1 VVVTPTGGE
10 TASSVAR
17 PFASDPRRLRRLIRT
32 LQAGTLMMSC
42 TYGVM
47 FTMLDD
53 YRDAYGIAEGLLGL
67 VVAIGF
73 FTSFVAQLTLAPLA
87 DRGHTKR
94 LIVVGFLLVIAGGMA
109 MGFGETATLILAGRF
124 VMGVGGGM
132 ALPAL
137 RRVIIVADPEHLG
150 DNMGRLVSV
159 DVAGFA
165 LGPVIAVATVDTIG
179 IPAPFVVI
187 SAVIVVILVMLLRVQ
202 VPETAEDERPSE
214 RFAFDLLTNRGVAG
228 AVMIGLALFLMI
240 GTFDSLWAVMMDDLE
255 APSWMANLGITL
267 FVLPMVVLGPYGGRL
282 SQRLGPY
289 RMGSAGMLLGA
300 LFMCCY
306 GLLPSPNLMMA
317 VFLFH
322 VINDGLTV
330 TSAGIAVGM
339 AAPPE
344 RQAGAQGLLG
354 GVQTLM
360 GGIAA
365 SAAGWSYDSLG
376 RGVTF
381 CASAILMALLIVA
394 GYTMAGEHRTRR
406 GAPEALE
413 PAPA

>member
-1 VVVTPTGGE
+1 
-10 TASSVAR
+10 
-17 PFASDPRRLRRLIRT
+17 
-32 LQAGTLMMSC
+32 MMSC

-53 YRDAYGIAEGLLGL
+53 YRDEYGIAESLLGF

-73 FTSFVAQLTLAPLA
+73 FTSFAAQIVLAPLA

-94 LIVVGFLLVIAGGMA
+94 LITGGFLLVILGGLA
-109 MGFGETATLILAGRF
+109 MGFGETAALIIAGRF
-124 VMGVGGGM
+124 VMGIGGGM
-132 ALPAL
+132 AIPAL
-137 RRVIIVADPEHLG
+137 RRVVVVADPEHLG
-150 DNMGRLVSV
+150 ENMGRLLSV

-179 IPAPFVVI
+179 IPAPFVLI
-187 SAVIVVILVMLLRVQ
+187 GTMIAILMVALSRFD
-202 VPETAEDERPSE
+202 VPETAEDERPGE
-214 RFAFDLLTNRGVAG
+214 RFAFDLLTHRGVAG
-228 AVMIGLALFLMI
+228 AVLIGLALFLMI
-240 GTFDSLWAVMMDDLE
+240 GTFDSLWAMMMDDLE

-267 FVLPMVVLGPYGGRL
+267 FSLPMIVLGPYGGRL

-289 RMGSAGMLLGA
+289 RMGAVGMLLGA
-300 LFMCCY
+300 FFMCCY
-306 GLLPSPNLMMA
+306 GLLPNPSLMMA
-317 VFLFH
+317 VFFFH
-322 VINDGLTV
+322 VVNDGLTV
-330 TSAGIAVGM
+330 TSTGIAVGM

-360 GGIAA
+360 GGLAA
-365 SAAGWSYDSLG
+365 SLAGWNYDNFG

-381 CASAILMALLIVA
+381 CVSGGLMVVLVVL
-394 GYTMAGEHRTRR
+394 GYSLAGEHRTRR
-406 GAPEALE
+406 VEPEALE